1 VRVSLLQRRD
11 DGDRPG
17 FEATVPSLP
26 ATEPPAADDG
36 ADPAALEAATG
47 FGQELGTDA
56 SAEDEAAAAAPTLL
70 TIGRYA
76 LKRVLGKGGL
86 GTVFEAWDPL
96 LSRKVAV
103 KTLHF
108 DADGAARDRLDALFL
123 NEARAAAGLSH
134 TYIVT
139 VHDAGLSPQGVYIAM
154 ERLRGRDLRVALQE
168 GWLPTPAEAALL
180 ARRVADALAY
190 AHAHGVVHC
199 DIKPANIF
207 LGRRGRPKVL
217 DFGIAR
223 VAHRAALPALD
234 GFVAGSPYYL
244 APEQLDGG
252 ELDPRTDLYSLG
264 VVLYELLTGTRPF
277 AGDSLEQ
284 VVQAVRQGRPQPVHE
299 RCPQVPVALSA
310 IVQRAMALM
319 PDDRFEQAADMA
331 QALRRWLATAA
342 ALEAAAPG
350 VAGQGSPTAA
360 AVPVVAPAAS
370 AQPAPAD
377 APATRPVG
385 ADAHVAQ
392 ATRRARPW
400 MRLGALLVLVA
411 VAVGW
416 FAAGGSAPG
425 HADGVAA
432 EAGAAAPPTAAPP
445 AAAAAADAAAPMLAA
460 ALAGP
465 TSARLQADPGP
476 PDAPPVA
483 DAAAPAAV
491 AGTSAAGGPTA
502 NPSPAKPRT
511 PSTASAPERGATGA
525 RNRKAAAPPPAAPAV
540 PAAPGVVQFA
550 ISPWG
555 AVEVDGNP
563 AGVTPPMTRLQL
575 TPGEH
580 TITVRNG
587 DFPPH
592 TERVQVEADRAAVVR
607 HRFGS

>member
-11 DGDRPG
+11 DGDRPA
-17 FEATVPSLP
+17 FEATLPSLP

-36 ADPAALEAATG
+36 ADPAALEAATD
-47 FGQELGTDA
+47 FGQDSAPDA
-56 SAEDEAAAAAPTLL
+56 TAEDAAAASAPTLL
-70 TIGRYA
+70 TVGRYA

-96 LSRKVAV
+96 LSRRVAV
-103 KTLHF
+103 KTLHI
-108 DADGAARDRLDALFL
+108 DADAASRERLDALFL

-180 ARRVADALAY
+180 VRRVADALAY
-190 AHAHGVVHC
+190 AHVHGVVHC

-223 VAHRAALPALD
+223 VAHRAAVPALD

-252 ELDPRTDLYSLG
+252 ELDPRADLYALG

-277 AGDSLEQ
+277 DGDSLEQ
-284 VVQAVRQGRPQPVHE
+284 IVQAVRQGQPQPVHE

-310 IVQRAMALM
+310 IVQRAMARA

-342 ALEAAAPG
+342 ALEAAAPA
-350 VAGQGSPTAA
+350 VAGGAQAA
-360 AVPVVAPAAS
+360 AMAGAPAAS
-370 AQPAPAD
+370 DARAPDTAAAAAAGAGPAHPVRPTRPWLRLGMLAVMAALAIGWFAVRAPAD
-377 APATRPVG
+377 APADAR
-385 ADAHVAQ
+385 ADASVA
-392 ATRRARPW
+392 APARMSARTSDEMPARAPND
-400 MRLGALLVLVA
+400 
-411 VAVGW
+411 
-416 FAAGGSAPG
+416 APG
-425 HADGVAA
+425 DMSSAAIARGAVDGVAA
-432 EAGAAAPPTAAPP
+432 PEPAAPDPAAKP
-445 AAAAAADAAAPMLAA
+445 AAAR
-460 ALAGP
+460 GP
-465 TSARLQADPGP
+465 SL
-476 PDAPPVA
+476 
-483 DAAAPAAV
+483 AAAPARA
-491 AGTSAAGGPTA
+491 TPD
-502 NPSPAKPRT
+502 PRH
-511 PSTASAPERGATGA
+511 
-525 RNRKAAAPPPAAPAV
+525 RKPAAPAA
-540 PAAPGVVQFA
+540 PAATPAAPATPGVVQLA

-555 AVEVDGNP
+555 AVEVDGEP
-563 AGVTPPMTRLQL
+563 AGVTPPLTRLRL
-575 TPGEH
+575 PSGEH

-587 DFPPH
+587 DFPAH
-592 TERVQVEADRAAVVR
+592 TERVQVDPDRPALVR
-607 HRFGS
+607 YRFGS